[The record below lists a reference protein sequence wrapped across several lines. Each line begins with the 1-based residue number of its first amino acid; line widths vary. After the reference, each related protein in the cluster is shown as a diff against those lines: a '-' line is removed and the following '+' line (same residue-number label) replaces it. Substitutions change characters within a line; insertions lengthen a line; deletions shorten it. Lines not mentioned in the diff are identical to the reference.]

1 MSTIRVAIMRPAE
14 RVTFEEIENDLPAQ
28 QKIVGGYIEPLFLPD
43 GLVVVFNEEGQ
54 HLGLTPNR
62 FIEGSPLHRVLLH
75 GTFFVARKYGSEL
88 TSITPED
95 ELHLVQ
101 WGPLQGWRVA

>member
-1 MSTIRVAIMRPAE
+1 VSTIRVAVMRPAE
-14 RVTFEEIENDLPAQ
+14 RVAFEEIENDLEPM

-75 GTFFVARKYGSEL
+75 GTFFVARKIGDEFA
-88 TSITPED
+88 SITPED
-95 ELHLVQ
+95 ERDLVQ
-101 WGPLQGWRVA
+101 WGPLQFWRVS